1 MATVAFNPK
10 TEKPA
15 YSTVDLQGDRPWTQR
30 LLKYDLK
37 RNVKKEFNV
46 SIPNLDISTK
56 EKRKAVEKKL
66 KEVVK
71 IEMEQNYLP
80 PVKIAT
86 AGGGPYTMPFTAQ
99 TADYLTSATVP
110 GESVITYTQGT
121 PEISVNNIRVEIIDK
136 IRNNLTGFIGL
147 PYTSS
152 TVDAL
157 SSSISNTLTA
167 TTTGT
172 TDYRIIVD
180 TDKVTLTIPNEGFY
194 EFGLE
199 DHNIPFTANKGD
211 YARQVIQN
219 QIKSNLLIK
228 MGGSRKAIPIPNEVG
243 LAELKARETLRD
255 MITEADWR
263 RYVTN
268 GFIMVKGMSGYWY
281 QVFNMR
287 SARIRVYKDGKHTH
301 NLCIHTDRECPPS
314 DHIINMK
321 ILVELD
327 EASIWKGSNILSP
340 YKDHYTQT
348 LHPPAHNL
356 VEQFRRL
363 KAG

>member
-10 TEKPA
+10 SEKPA
-15 YSTVDLQGDRPWTQR
+15 YSKVHLQGDRPWEQR
-30 LLKYDLK
+30 LLKYELK

-46 SIPNLDISTK
+46 SIPNKDLSTK

-66 KEVVK
+66 KEVAK
-71 IEMEQNYLP
+71 TEIDQNYLP
-80 PVKIAT
+80 PVKV
-86 AGGGPYTMPFTAQ
+86 AGAGPYTMPFTAQ
-99 TADYLTSATVP
+99 TADYLTSITSPTEA
-110 GESVITYTQGT
+110 VITYTQAT
-121 PEISVNNIRVEIIDK
+121 PEISINNIRVEVVDQ
-136 IRNNLTGFIGL
+136 IRNNLMGFIGL

-157 SSSISNTLTA
+157 STSISNTLTA
-167 TTTGT
+167 TTTGV
-172 TDYRIIVD
+172 TDYRIIAD

-194 EFGLE
+194 EFSLE
-199 DHNIPFTANKGD
+199 DSIPFTANKGD
-211 YARQVIQN
+211 YARKLIQS

-228 MGGSRKAIPIPNEVG
+228 MGGSRKYIPTKINP
-243 LAELKARETLRD
+243 AELKARETLRD

-268 GFIMVKGMSGYWY
+268 GFIMVKGTSGFWY

-287 SARIRVYKDGKHTH
+287 SARIRVYKDGNHTH
-301 NLCIHTDRECPPS
+301 NLCIHTDQECPPS
-314 DHIINMK
+314 DHVINMK
-321 ILVELD
+321 VLVELD
-327 EASIWKGSNILSP
+327 EASIWKGSNIGSP

-348 LHPPAHNL
+348 LQPPTHNL